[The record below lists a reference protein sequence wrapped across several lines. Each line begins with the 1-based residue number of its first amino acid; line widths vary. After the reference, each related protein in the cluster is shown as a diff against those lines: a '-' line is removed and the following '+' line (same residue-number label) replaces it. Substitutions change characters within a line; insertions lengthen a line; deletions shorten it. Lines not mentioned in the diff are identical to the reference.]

1 MLGILNSKIT
11 KYAGIGPMRGLEIG
25 NPTYNLFGF
34 KRKKKRKRK
43 IQGKLESK
51 HYKQ

>member
-34 KRKKKRKRK
+34 KRKKEKKKENSR
-43 IQGKLESK
+43 
-51 HYKQ
+51 

>member
-11 KYAGIGPMRGLEIG
+11 KYAGIGPMQGLEIG

-34 KRKKKRKRK
+34 KRKKKKEK
-43 IQGKLESK
+43 GKFK
-51 HYKQ
+51 VN